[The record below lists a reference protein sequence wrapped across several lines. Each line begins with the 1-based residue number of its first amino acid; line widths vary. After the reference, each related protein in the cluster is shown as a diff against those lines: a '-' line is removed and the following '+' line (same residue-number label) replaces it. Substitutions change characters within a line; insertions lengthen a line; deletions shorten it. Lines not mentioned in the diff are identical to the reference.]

1 MEGDVSGGLG
11 HPLKFGELNWVGGG
25 KDNVAWIEQPG
36 KPPLP
41 TPLPLFSMGGHPLS
55 SACDGPEMLLDE
67 ATRSAA
73 RDRQGR
79 RRHSSLGWGVA
90 VACRACWSA

>member
-36 KPPLP
+36 KPPLL
-41 TPLPLFSMGGHPLS
+41 TPLPLFSADEYPLN
-55 SACDGPEMLLDE
+55 SAWYGLEMLWRGDPCG
-67 ATRSAA
+67 AA
-73 RDRQGR
+73 RDRQWR
-79 RRHSSLGWGVA
+79 RRL
-90 VACRACWSA
+90 